1 MRIVC
6 TFSKF
11 YFIILFYLD
20 IEVPD
25 ISILSLL
32 NKSRMFEER
41 LGSFRGKGSFHE
53 IINEEFFFSNVRA
66 GYVKQRAVVALFHSF
81 HSIPLKTRI
90 VGHERKKKKKRY
102 LSSLEKHSNPKILK
116 IEIRHALDSISNR
129 KREWDHDVGGRK
141 EREG

>member
-1 MRIVC
+1 MLKCFVSEIFNFQCESCVHFLNSILLSC
-6 TFSKF
+6 FTSISKT
-11 YFIILFYLD
+11 
-20 IEVPD
+20 D

-90 VGHERKKKKKRY
+90 VGHERGKKKRDISRP
-102 LSSLEKHSNPKILK
+102 LKNTRIL
-116 IEIRHALDSISNR
+116 RF
-129 KREWDHDVGGRK
+129 
-141 EREG
+141 